1 MKKLFIILLGGLLL
15 PLLAGA
21 QEVRDARQRTLST
34 IIADALAQLPA
45 QTPALY
51 NEMMEELAA
60 TGSAGIHEMAGML
73 VPAAEGSNAS
83 VES

>member
-15 PLLAGA
+15 PLFAGA

-45 QTPALY
+45 QTPVRSIY
-51 NEMMEELAA
+51 LA
-60 TGSAGIHEMAGML
+60 I
-73 VPAAEGSNAS
+73 S
-83 VES
+83 V